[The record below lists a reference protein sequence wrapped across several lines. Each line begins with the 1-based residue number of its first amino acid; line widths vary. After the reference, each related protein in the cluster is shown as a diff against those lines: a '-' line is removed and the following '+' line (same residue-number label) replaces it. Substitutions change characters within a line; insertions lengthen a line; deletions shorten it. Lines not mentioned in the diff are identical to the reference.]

1 MNGWFSCFDDTLLRC
16 AALMKALWVLD
27 WMDVGH
33 IGCGMPCWV
42 VAQ

>member
-1 MNGWFSCFDDTLLRC
+1 MNGLFSCFDDTLLRR
-16 AALMKALWVLD
+16 AALMEALCVLEGI
-27 WMDVGH
+27 DVGH